1 MITLLTK
8 VIIFSKKEKQ
18 FKSCFQ
24 VSVDFGMITLKRFTC
39 LIVELDEEERRERQ
53 LYL

>member
-24 VSVDFGMITLKRFTC
+24 VSVGFGKTLKRFTC
-39 LIVELDEEERRERQ
+39 LIVELDEEKRRERQ
-53 LYL
+53 L